1 MEEATVHVT
10 CLPGNSPEG
19 NGNWS
24 IQAVLYTSFLQIP
37 TQFLLCLQLSSMLY
51 GIKLNFCVKIAISW
65 LWSICGV
72 TTSGVG
78 LICLHT

>member
-1 MEEATVHVT
+1 MHVP
-10 CLPGNSPEG
+10 CLLENSPQG

-24 IQAVLYTSFLQIP
+24 IQAVLYTKFLQIP

-51 GIKLNFCVKIAISW
+51 GIKLNFCAKIAVSW

-72 TTSGVG
+72 TTTGVG
-78 LICLHT
+78 LTCLHT